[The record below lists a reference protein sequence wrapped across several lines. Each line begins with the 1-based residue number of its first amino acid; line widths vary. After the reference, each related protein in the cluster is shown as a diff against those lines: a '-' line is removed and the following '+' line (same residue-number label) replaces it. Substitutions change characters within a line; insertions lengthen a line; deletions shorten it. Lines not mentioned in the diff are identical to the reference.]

1 MLLLRHGETEWS
13 KIGRHTGRTDLDL
26 TEIGR
31 AQAVAAREVLKDLDL
46 NDPLVLS
53 SPRRRALQTAE
64 LAGLT
69 VDTVDEQLAEW
80 DYGDYEGLTTPQIRE
95 NDPGWL
101 VWTHGCPGGE
111 SVAQVQARADLVIT
125 KIAAELTQRDVLLV
139 GHGHF
144 SRALMT
150 RWIDLPLEGHP
161 PGHGHRFDR
170 YRRPRARPAP
180 GRRTWPNRVPAPGT
194 VKLT

>member
-80 DYGDYEGLTTPQIRE
+80 DY
-95 NDPGWL
+95 DPGWL

-111 SVAQVQARADLVIT
+111 S
-125 KIAAELTQRDVLLV
+125 
-139 GHGHF
+139 
-144 SRALMT
+144 
-150 RWIDLPLEGHP
+150 
-161 PGHGHRFDR
+161 
-170 YRRPRARPAP
+170 ARPHTGMP
-180 GRRTWPNRVPAPGT
+180 DTITTEVGT
-194 VKLT
+194 AQSSVCPRP

>member
-80 DYGDYEGLTTPQIRE
+80 D
-95 NDPGWL
+95 
-101 VWTHGCPGGE
+101 
-111 SVAQVQARADLVIT
+111 
-125 KIAAELTQRDVLLV
+125 
-139 GHGHF
+139 
-144 SRALMT
+144 
-150 RWIDLPLEGHP
+150 
-161 PGHGHRFDR
+161 
-170 YRRPRARPAP
+170 
-180 GRRTWPNRVPAPGT
+180 
-194 VKLT
+194 